1 MIKLLIGIIIGAVV
15 MYLIARNS
23 PEHFGKIKKGVDTV
37 VEKIKEKGSGEV

>member
-23 PEHFGKIKKGVDTV
+23 PEHFGKIKKEVDKA
-37 VEKIKEKGSGEV
+37 VEKIKEKGSDGV